1 MPSFGYVAVNSFGK
15 IKKGSLEAED
25 IEQARAMLKL
35 DDLTALELKE
45 QGVLTK
51 DIDLPF
57 LNRVK
62 DRDLGVFCRQFVS
75 IVSAGIPLYTALS
88 MLAQQTESVRLK
100 KAILDTHAQIEKG
113 ESLSDALRMHSP
125 AIFPAMM
132 INMVAAG
139 EASGNLEKAF
149 LRLAEHFEK
158 GNSVKNAV
166 RKAMV
171 YPCIVLILVIAVVA
185 LMMVKVIPQFASV
198 FDDMGMDLPFITR
211 ILMGMSGWMVSH
223 WWKLAIG
230 VVAVIVGLIAFGKTN
245 KGKHVFGKLVLKMPL
260 FGDMT
265 VKSASANF
273 ARTLSTLTSSGLP
286 MLDSLEITARNMTNV
301 YFKDAIMYCREEAA
315 AGAALSAPLEE
326 SGMFP
331 PMVYHMT
338 NIGEETGDLE
348 GMLDRLADYYDEE
361 VVRRIVEKY
370 GYGEREALE
379 QFLGSQTYR
388 MLVNPSMEMWQF
400 GPDGI
405 FNIWESE
412 KITGSPKNS
421 AYLRMA

>member
-25 IEQARAMLKL
+25 IEQARAMLKI
-35 DDLTALELKE
+35 DDLTAIELKE
-45 QGVLTK
+45 QGVLTR

-75 IVSAGIPLYTALS
+75 IVSAGIPLYNALS

-113 ESLSDALRMHSP
+113 ESLSDALKMHSP
-125 AIFPAMM
+125 AIFPPMM
-132 INMVAAG
+132 INMVSAG

-149 LRLAEHFEK
+149 TRLAEHFEK

-171 YPCIVLILVIAVVA
+171 YPTIVLIVVIVVVA
-185 LMMVKVIPQFASV
+185 ILMVKVIPQFSSV
-198 FDDMGMDLPFITR
+198 FEDLGMDLPFITR
-211 ILMGMSGWMVSH
+211 ILMGFSGWMVNH

-230 VVAVIVGLIAFGKTN
+230 ILVVVLGFIAFAKTN
-245 KGKHVFGKLVLKMPL
+245 KGQHVFGKIMLKLPL

-273 ARTLSTLTSSGLP
+273 ARTLSTLISSGLP
-286 MLDSLEITARNMTNV
+286 MLDSLEITARNMNNV
-301 YFKDAIMYCREEAA
+301 YFREAVLYCREEAA

-326 SGMFP
+326 SEMFP

-348 GMLDRLADYYDEE
+348 EMLDRLADYYDEE
-361 VVRRIVEKY
+361 VEAATKALLA
-370 GYGEREALE
+370 ALE
-379 QFLGSQTYR
+379 PMIMVIMAVLVGLIVCAILFPMFDMYKGLGAN
-388 MLVNPSMEMWQF
+388 L
-400 GPDGI
+400 
-405 FNIWESE
+405 
-412 KITGSPKNS
+412 
-421 AYLRMA
+421 